1 MSSDAPQTQPS
12 TDTAA
17 ASASASASA
26 PTIVARPSHHWR
38 DYRAKRLALSVMLV
52 IFGIAFAYDGFVG
65 WPRQNE
71 RIAELG
77 RQIEDA
83 RKNGDDRKVSELD
96 AERSHIKLHS
106 DMDLLMQKV
115 LAFVLIPGGVALL
128 AWSFYQSRG
137 EYRLAD
143 NVLHVPGHPPVPLD
157 AVRAIDKT
165 RWERKGIA
173 QLDYEL
179 TGGQKGTVTLD
190 DFVYQ
195 QRPTD
200 DIFAHIERYTAIADD
215 LDDLRAKVAAL
226 PQAYV
231 TVGEY
236 LFELTHDR
244 GEPRDIVVNVF
255 NVSDGKLA
263 GKGIGR
269 LPWAADAAAVK
280 KALAGRFDDATPD
293 EIAELV
299 NICRTPPTQPSES
312 SEDE

>member
-17 ASASASASA
+17 ASASASA

-106 DMDLLMQKV
+106 DMDILMQKV

-200 DIFAHIERYTAIADD
+200 DIFAHIERYTGTADD
-215 LDDLRAKVAAL
+215 A
-226 PQAYV
+226 
-231 TVGEY
+231 
-236 LFELTHDR
+236 
-244 GEPRDIVVNVF
+244 
-255 NVSDGKLA
+255 S
-263 GKGIGR
+263 
-269 LPWAADAAAVK
+269 
-280 KALAGRFDDATPD
+280 AT
-293 EIAELV
+293 A
-299 NICRTPPTQPSES
+299 
-312 SEDE
+312 

>member
-1 MSSDAPQTQPS
+1 MPSDAPQTQPTS
-12 TDTAA
+12 DPAA
-17 ASASASASA
+17 PA
-26 PTIVARPSHHWR
+26 PTIVARPSHYWR

-52 IFGIAFAYDGFVG
+52 VFGVLFAYDGFVG

-83 RKNGDDRKVSELD
+83 RRKDDEPTVRRLD
-96 AERSHIKLHS
+96 AERSNIKQRS
-106 DMDLLMQKV
+106 DMDILMQKV

-137 EYRLAD
+137 EYRLAE

-157 AVRAIDKT
+157 AITSIDKT

-179 TGGQKGTVTLD
+179 PGGTKGRVTLD

-200 DIFAHIERYTAIADD
+200 DIFAHIERYTG
-215 LDDLRAKVAAL
+215 
-226 PQAYV
+226 
-231 TVGEY
+231 TV
-236 LFELTHDR
+236 D
-244 GEPRDIVVNVF
+244 
-255 NVSDGKLA
+255 
-263 GKGIGR
+263 
-269 LPWAADAAAVK
+269 DAATTA
-280 KALAGRFDDATPD
+280 
-293 EIAELV
+293 
-299 NICRTPPTQPSES
+299 
-312 SEDE
+312 